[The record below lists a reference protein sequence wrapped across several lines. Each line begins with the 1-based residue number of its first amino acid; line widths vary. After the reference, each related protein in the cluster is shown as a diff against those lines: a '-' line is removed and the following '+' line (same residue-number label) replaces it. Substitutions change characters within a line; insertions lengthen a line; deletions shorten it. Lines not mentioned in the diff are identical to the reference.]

1 MDGFSQILRNL
12 GPVRLAA
19 IGSVMLGVIGFFIY
33 LMSQTSNGNMSIL
46 YSQLD
51 PAEASKVVQKIESI
65 GIPVSISPDG
75 TAVSVPAEKVARLRM
90 DVAQDGLISGGTVGY
105 EIFDRGDVLST
116 SGSMIDINK
125 LRALEGELTK
135 SIKTIKGVSAARVH
149 LVIPKRELFSR
160 DKVDPSASIMLKM
173 NGMMKLSDQQIK
185 SIQYLVASAVPNL
198 SVDRIS
204 IIDDKGN
211 LLAKESDN
219 DNSIQQLTAQ
229 QEVTRSYETKAAKQ
243 LESLLEKT
251 LGPGKIRAEISADID
266 FDQIVTNSEKYDPE
280 GQVVRSVSNS
290 KEDSTQSS
298 SDASVSVAN
307 ALPDANNKATGTNDN
322 RSNRADENT
331 TYEISRIVQN
341 HKKESGNIKSMSVA
355 VLIDGTYTKDKDGKE
370 AYKPRTKEEL
380 DQITTLVKTA
390 IGFKEDRG
398 DKVEVVNMQFA
409 KTDFDETPLPEKN
422 SFIPAMDITKIIE
435 LLVLAAVGVLI
446 LIMIVRPVLLRV
458 IESSGVANED
468 SEVAALLASANGH
481 SSYALPDFS
490 KPDEGQ
496 FDMIGHMDDSEEDD
510 LLDVSNIDGRLKA
523 SSLKKIGEIID
534 KHPEEAV
541 TIIRNWMYDE
551 PWKQEKTT

>member
-1 MDGFSQILRNL
+1 MDGFAQILRNL

-51 PAEASKVVQKIESI
+51 PAEASKVVQKIESM
-65 GIPVSISPDG
+65 GVPVVISPDG
-75 TAVSVPAEKVARLRM
+75 TTISVPAEKVARLRM
-90 DVAQDGLISGGTVGY
+90 DVAQDGLISGGGVGY

-135 SIKTIKGVSAARVH
+135 SIKTIKGVSSARVH

-173 NGMMKLSDQQIK
+173 NGMMKLSESQIK

-204 IIDDKGN
+204 IVDSSGN
-211 LLAKESDN
+211 LLAKESDS
-219 DNSIQQLTAQ
+219 DGSIQQLTAQ
-229 QEVTRSYETKAAKQ
+229 QEVKQAYENRTGKQ
-243 LESLLEKT
+243 IDALLERT
-251 LGPGKIRAEISADID
+251 LGQGKVRTEISADID
-266 FDQIVTNSEKYDPE
+266 FDQVVVNSEKYDPD
-280 GQVVRSVSNS
+280 GQVARSVSNS
-290 KEDSTQSS
+290 KEDSSTSS

-307 ALPDANNKATGTNDN
+307 SQPDANNKASGNNDN
-322 RSNRADENT
+322 KSNRSDENT
-331 TYEISRIVQN
+331 AYEISRVVES
-341 HKKESGNIKSMSVA
+341 HKKESGNIKTLSVA
-355 VLIDGTYTKDKDGKE
+355 VLVDGTYTKDKDGKE
-370 AYKPRTKEEL
+370 TYQPRSKQDL
-380 DQITTLVKTA
+380 DQISTLVKTA
-390 IGFKEDRG
+390 IGFKEERG
-398 DKVEVVNMQFA
+398 DKVEIINMQFA
-409 KTDFDETPLPEKN
+409 KADFEEAPVLEKN
-422 SFIPAMDITKIIE
+422 SFLPAMDITKIIE

-458 IESSGVANED
+458 IESSGVAHED
-468 SEVAALLASANGH
+468 NEVAALLANANGRN
-481 SSYALPDFS
+481 YAIPDFS
-490 KPDEGQ
+490 KMDDSQ
-496 FDMIGHMDDSEEDD
+496 FDMMSMENDSEDD
-510 LLDVSNIDGRLKA
+510 DMLDVSNIDGRLKA

>member
-33 LMSQTSNGNMSIL
+33 LMSQTSSGNMSIL

-51 PAEASKVVQKIESI
+51 PAEASRVVQKIESI

-90 DVAQDGLISGGTVGY
+90 DVAQDGLISGGGVGY

-135 SIKTIKGVSAARVH
+135 SIKTIKGVSSARVH

-173 NGMMKLSDQQIK
+173 TGMAKLSESQIK

-204 IIDDKGN
+204 IVDDKGN
-211 LLAKESDN
+211 LLAKESDS
-219 DNSIQQLTAQ
+219 DSSVQQLTAQ
-229 QEVTRSYETKAAKQ
+229 QEVTRSYEKRAAKQ
-243 LESLLEKT
+243 LETLLEKT
-251 LGPGKIRAEISADID
+251 LGPGKIQTEISADID
-266 FDQIVTNSEKYDPE
+266 FDQIVVNSEKYDPE
-280 GQVVRSVSNS
+280 GQVARSISNS

-298 SDASVSVAN
+298 NDASVSVGN
-307 ALPDANNKATGTNDN
+307 ALPDNANKATGSNDN

-331 TYEISRIVQN
+331 TYEISRVVEN
-341 HKKESGNIKSMSVA
+341 HKKESGSIKSLSVA
-355 VLIDGTYTKDKDGKE
+355 VLVDGTYTKDKDGKE
-370 AYKPRTKEEL
+370 TYQPRTKEEL

-409 KTDFDETPLPEKN
+409 KADFEEAPAAENGSML
-422 SFIPAMDITKIIE
+422 PAMDITKIIE

-458 IESSGVANED
+458 IESSGVASED
-468 SEVAALLASANGH
+468 NEVAALLATANGR
-481 SSYALPDFS
+481 SYAIPDFS
-490 KPDEGQ
+490 KGDESQ
-496 FDMIGHMDDSEEDD
+496 FDLIAVNDDAEDD
-510 LLDVSNIDGRLKA
+510 DMLDISNIDGRLKA
-523 SSLKKIGEIID
+523 SSLKKIGDIID

-541 TIIRNWMYDE
+541 TIIRNWMYNE
-551 PWKQEKTT
+551 PWKQEKTI

>member
-33 LMSQTSNGNMSIL
+33 LMSQTSNGNMAVL
-46 YSQLD
+46 YSQLE
-51 PAEASKVVQKIESI
+51 PAEASRVVQKIESM
-65 GIPVSISPDG
+65 GVPVTISPDG
-75 TAVSVPAEKVARLRM
+75 TTVNVPAEKVARLRM
-90 DVAQDGLISGGTVGY
+90 EVAQDGLISGGAVGY

-135 SIKTIKGVSAARVH
+135 SVKTIKGVSSARVH

-173 NGMMKLSDQQIK
+173 TGMAKLSEQQIK

-211 LLAKESDN
+211 LLAKESDS
-219 DNSIQQLTAQ
+219 DNSVQQLTAQ
-229 QEVTRSYETKAAKQ
+229 QEVTHAYETRTAKQ

-266 FDQIVTNSEKYDPE
+266 FDQIVVNSEKYDPE
-280 GQVVRSVSNS
+280 GQVARNVSNT
-290 KEDSTQSS
+290 KEDSSQSS
-298 SDASVSVAN
+298 SDAAVSVGN
-307 ALPDANNKATGTNDN
+307 ALPDNSNKSSGANDN
-322 RSNRADENT
+322 KSNRSDENT
-331 TYEISRIVQN
+331 TYEISRIVEN
-341 HKKESGNIKSMSVA
+341 HKKETGSIKTLSVA
-355 VLIDGTYTKDKDGKE
+355 VLVDGTYSKDKDGKE
-370 AYKPRTKEEL
+370 TYAPRTKEEL

-398 DKVEVVNMQFA
+398 DKVEIINMQFA
-409 KTDFDETPLPEKN
+409 KTDFEEAPTPPSN
-422 SFIPAMDITKIIE
+422 SFLPAMDITKIIE
-435 LLVLAAVGVLI
+435 LLVLAAVGILI

-468 SEVAALLASANGH
+468 NEVAALLATANGR
-481 SSYALPDFS
+481 SYAIPDFS
-490 KPDEGQ
+490 KTDESQ
-496 FDMIGHMDDSEEDD
+496 FDLMMPDDAEDD
-510 LLDVSNIDGRLKA
+510 DMLDVSNIDGRLKA
-523 SSLKKIGEIID
+523 SSLKKIGDIID

-551 PWKQEKTT
+551 PWKQEKTI

>member
-33 LMSQTSNGNMSIL
+33 LMSQTSTGNMTVL
-46 YSQLD
+46 YSQLE
-51 PAEASKVVQKIESI
+51 PAEASRVVQKIESM
-65 GIPVSISPDG
+65 GIPVTVSADG
-75 TAVSVPAEKVARLRM
+75 TTINVPAEKVARLRM
-90 DVAQDGLISGGTVGY
+90 DVAQEGLISGGAVGY

-135 SIKTIKGVSAARVH
+135 SVKTIKGVASARVH

-173 NGMMKLSDQQIK
+173 SGMMKLSEQQIK

-211 LLAKESDN
+211 LLAKESDS

-229 QEVTRSYETKAAKQ
+229 QEVTHAYETKAAKQ

-266 FDQIVTNSEKYDPE
+266 FDQVVINSEKYDPE
-280 GQVVRSVSNS
+280 GQVVRSASNS

-307 ALPDANNKATGTNDN
+307 ALPDANNKATGSNDN

-331 TYEISRIVQN
+331 TYEISRIVEN

-355 VLIDGTYTKDKDGKE
+355 VLVDGTYTKDKDGKE
-370 AYKPRTKEEL
+370 TYKPRSKEEI

-390 IGFKEDRG
+390 IGFKEERG
-398 DKVEVVNMQFA
+398 DKVEIVNMQFA
-409 KTDFDETPLPEKN
+409 KSDFEEAAVPEKN
-422 SFIPAMDITKIIE
+422 SLIPAMDITKIIE

-468 SEVAALLASANGH
+468 SEVAALLANANGRG
-481 SSYALPDFS
+481 YALPDFS
-490 KPDEGQ
+490 KPEDGQYDLISNLDEN
-496 FDMIGHMDDSEEDD
+496 EEDD
-510 LLDVSNIDGRLKA
+510 LLDITNIDGRLKA